1 MATVL
6 PDDVTD
12 KTVTWSTSEASVA
25 TVDAEGNVTAVSVGE
40 ATITAACGDKS
51 ATCKVTVSPV
61 LAESIALDKTE
72 LSLTIGASAK
82 LAATVLPEN
91 VTDKTV
97 TWTTSDAS
105 VATVDAEGNVTAVSV
120 GEATITATCG
130 EKSATCK
137 VTVSPVLAESIAL
150 DKTELSLTIG
160 ATVKLMATVLP
171 EDVTDKTVA
180 WSTSDASVAT
190 VDVEGNVTAVSVG
203 EATITAACG
212 DKSATCKVTV
222 SPVLAESIAL
232 DKTEISLTIGASAKL
247 AATVLPENVTDKTVT
262 WSTSDASVATVDAEG
277 NVTAVSVG
285 EATITAACG
294 DKSATCK
301 VTVNPVLAES
311 IALDKTE
318 LSLTIGATVK
328 LMATVLP
335 DDVTDKTVT
344 WSTSEA
350 SVATVDA
357 EGNVTAVSVGE
368 ATITAACGD
377 KLATC
382 KVTVS
387 PVLAESIA
395 LDKTELSLTIGA
407 SAKLTATVLPDDVTD
422 KTIVWTTSDASVA
435 TVDAEGNVIAIT
447 TGKAI
452 IKAACGEIYAN
463 CEVTVTQPTTGIAIV
478 ESDNISIIVD
488 GSELRVIGVEPTD
501 NVSIIRQDGA
511 IVYSGANRESYS
523 LVRGLYI
530 VVVNNSTF
538 KVVIN

>member
-51 ATCKVTVSPV
+51 
-61 LAESIALDKTE
+61 
-72 LSLTIGASAK
+72 
-82 LAATVLPEN
+82 
-91 VTDKTV
+91 
-97 TWTTSDAS
+97 
-105 VATVDAEGNVTAVSV
+105 
-120 GEATITATCG
+120 
-130 EKSATCK
+130 
-137 VTVSPVLAESIAL
+137 
-150 DKTELSLTIG
+150 
-160 ATVKLMATVLP
+160 
-171 EDVTDKTVA
+171 
-180 WSTSDASVAT
+180 
-190 VDVEGNVTAVSVG
+190 
-203 EATITAACG
+203 
-212 DKSATCKVTV
+212 
-222 SPVLAESIAL
+222 
-232 DKTEISLTIGASAKL
+232 
-247 AATVLPENVTDKTVT
+247 
-262 WSTSDASVATVDAEG
+262 
-277 NVTAVSVG
+277 
-285 EATITAACG
+285 
-294 DKSATCK
+294 
-301 VTVNPVLAES
+301 
-311 IALDKTE
+311 
-318 LSLTIGATVK
+318 
-328 LMATVLP
+328 
-335 DDVTDKTVT
+335 
-344 WSTSEA
+344 
-350 SVATVDA
+350 
-357 EGNVTAVSVGE
+357 
-368 ATITAACGD
+368 
-377 KLATC
+377 ATC